1 MPYYNNNDAYR
12 LFSKEISSKAD
23 EEIRQLKKE
32 ISDNKEKSVKRIES
46 ELHARIFRSLE
57 IDLNDLNAEFS
68 ANYSKV
74 KNEYTRILMKERRD
88 LLDSIVNEARTK
100 CMDFV
105 DSADYKKFV
114 KAKVININ
122 DKFAKKNVEF
132 RIKKGDK
139 IMIEA
144 IEENFD
150 GKYIIKEINEIEIG
164 GFSAICFDM
173 GFMLDETIDSK
184 LREKQQWFYEHSD
197 LASK

>member
-139 IMIEA
+139 IMIGA